1 MEAAWLFV
9 PAALVPVVFV
19 VASLRALSPNAGPTT
34 ERVAEVGYYAC
45 LFVGS
50 VILLG
55 LTMYR

>member
-1 MEAAWLFV
+1 MEAVWL
-9 PAALVPVVFV
+9 LVPVAAVVVVFV
-19 VASLRALSPNAGPTT
+19 AASLRALSPNAGPTT

-45 LFVGS
+45 LFVGA

>member
-1 MEAAWLFV
+1 MSAVWL
-9 PAALVPVVFV
+9 LVPVVAVVVVFV
-19 VASLRALSPNAGPTT
+19 GASLRSLSPTAGPAA
-34 ERVAEVGYYAC
+34 ERVASVSFYAC